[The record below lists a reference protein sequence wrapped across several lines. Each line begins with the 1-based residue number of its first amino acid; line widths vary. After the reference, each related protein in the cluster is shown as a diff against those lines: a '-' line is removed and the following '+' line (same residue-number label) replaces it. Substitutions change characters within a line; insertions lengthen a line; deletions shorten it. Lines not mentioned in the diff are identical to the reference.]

1 MPRNKHPEETIKKI
15 LDVSLT
21 LFLKKGYEQTTVLD
35 IVANLGGL
43 TRGAF
48 YHHFKTKEDVL
59 NALLEKYFTENAPF
73 ERVKNEKGLTGLGKI
88 AKAMNNMLTLEKN
101 VGITKVAQAL
111 LSVSNPRF
119 LANLLQSN
127 REVAP
132 LLEGLIEEGMA
143 DGSIRP
149 GNASLIAELFI
160 LLVHFWTF
168 PTIFPNTKAVF
179 TDKVMIIKQILDSLG
194 FPCLD
199 EEFMEKHEIW
209 AELLNINSSPEA

>member
-15 LDVSLT
+15 LDVSLE
-21 LFLKKGYEQTTVLD
+21 LFLEKGYEQTTVLD

-73 ERVKNEKGLTGLGKI
+73 ERVKGEKGLNGLGKLT
-88 AKAMNNMLTLEKN
+88 KAMNNMLTVEKN
-101 VGITKVAQAL
+101 VGITKTAQAL

-119 LANLLQSN
+119 LARLLQSN

-132 LLEGLIEEGMA
+132 ILQSLIEEGIE
-143 DGSIRP
+143 DGSIKP
-149 GNASLIAELFI
+149 GNARLLTELFI

-168 PTIFPNTKAVF
+168 PTIFPDTREVF
-179 TDKVMIIKQILDSLG
+179 GEKVLIIKQILDTLG
-194 FPCLD
+194 LPCLD
-199 EEFMEKHEIW
+199 ESFMEKHEIW
-209 AELLNINSSPEA
+209 AELLNITPEA